1 MAELY
6 AWPGILTTLLED
18 RDLSVS
24 ESTWAMRQIMSG
36 SATPSQLAGFL
47 VALRAKGE
55 TVDEI
60 VGFRDAILE
69 AALPLPVDP
78 NVLDIVGTGGDRFGT
93 VNVSTM
99 AAVVAAASGVPVVKH
114 GNRAA
119 SSASGSS
126 DVLSALGIDLTLTP
140 EQVAETLARAGITF
154 AFASAFHPGFRHA
167 GPTRSELGVP
177 TVFNFLGP
185 LCNPAR
191 AEANAVGV
199 AHLDRVPLIT
209 GVFRTRGATAL
220 VFRGDDGLDELTTT
234 GHSRL
239 WEVSRGD
246 VHEHDLDPRDLGIRL
261 AQIDDLLGGEP
272 AHNASIV
279 HRVFEGEQGAVRDIV
294 LLNAAAGIVSFRL
307 SQDATQVQR
316 PILERLA
323 EERTPRP
330 PRSTAARHRR
340 SSPTGSRS
348 PAPSP
353 ERADVFRG
361 DAVHPHD
368 ALTEIATL
376 LERERSSRYKSKAF
390 RAAADAIEGLSDEQL
405 RDAASLRRRKG
416 IGDSTF
422 AVIQEALE
430 GRVPTY
436 LLDLRERAGVQRSST
451 LRGLLRGDLHS
462 HSDWSDGLTSID
474 LMVDAARALGHEYLA
489 LTDHSP
495 RLRVANGL
503 SPERLRAQLE
513 IVGGMSGGRI
523 HAAVRHRGG
532 HPRRRRRS
540 TRSRSC
546 WRSST
551 SWSPRRIPS
560 CAWSTVR

>member
-6 AWPGILTTLLED
+6 AWPGILTSLLED

-36 SATPSQLAGFL
+36 AATPSQLAGFL

-140 EQVAETLARAGITF
+140 DQVSETLNRAGITF

-167 GPTRSELGVP
+167 GPTRAELGVP

-234 GHSRL
+234 GHSRV

-246 VHEHDLDPRDLGIRL
+246 IHEHDLDPRDLGIPL
-261 AQIDDLLGGEP
+261 AQIDDLLGGDP
-272 AHNASIV
+272 AHNAAIV
-279 HRVFEGEQGAVRDIV
+279 HRVFAGEAGAVRDIV
-294 LLNAAAGIVSFRL
+294 VLNAAAGIVSFRL
-307 SQDATQVQR
+307 SQDATEVQR
-316 PILERLA
+316 PILERLGEA
-323 EERTPRP
+323 
-330 PRSTAARHRR
+330 
-340 SSPTGSRS
+340 
-348 PAPSP
+348 
-353 ERADVFRG
+353 
-361 DAVHPHD
+361 
-368 ALTEIATL
+368 
-376 LERERSSRYKSKAF
+376 
-390 RAAADAIEGLSDEQL
+390 
-405 RDAASLRRRKG
+405 RDAA
-416 IGDSTF
+416 I
-422 AVIQEALE
+422 AVIDSGAAS
-430 GRVPTY
+430 R
-436 LLDLRERAGVQRSST
+436 T
-451 LRGLLRGDLHS
+451 LAT
-462 HSDWSDGLTSID
+462 W
-474 LMVDAARALGHEYLA
+474 VE
-489 LTDHSP
+489 
-495 RLRVANGL
+495 V
-503 SPERLRAQLE
+503 
-513 IVGGMSGGRI
+513 
-523 HAAVRHRGG
+523 
-532 HPRRRRRS
+532 
-540 TRSRSC
+540 TRSF
-546 WRSST
+546 
-551 SWSPRRIPS
+551 
-560 CAWSTVR
+560 A